1 MKHNYIYLQFIAL
14 LFLTSMATLPL
25 QAQNLYIFEDF
36 NDCEL
41 PEDWRATV
49 EGEAAV
55 WGVGIS
61 ENENA
66 GENNSM
72 DGTCMV
78 YFDDDAAGENTPA
91 WSIELESPTFDATV
105 NAQITLEVDVHFRN
119 WNGSASLVIE
129 AFNGSEYRE
138 IERFQGEEDGGWG
151 FPNYRHVFVDLT
163 PHKNEEMKVR
173 FVYDDGN
180 DWTWWASIDNFEV
193 KGWGKD
199 GDMILED
206 FNTCELPEGWET
218 NIAEG
223 EAGWQLGFHYDE
235 EWNPERSID
244 GSCFLFFDDDALGGE
259 APVSR
264 AQVTSPSFNG
274 REFAQLFL
282 ELDVHH
288 RDYENEAFSVF
299 VFDGT
304 EYHRA
309 KTYSGENI
317 EGELFN
323 TAIRDQIDISAYRSE
338 NMHLMFEYDDN
349 NGWGWW
355 SGFDNVRVYGMGDSF
370 DICEKAKNVTLDGM
384 CVEGTNINALFEGA
398 APECVEQ
405 SAHGIW
411 YSFVAPTSGEV
422 TIRAKTDFNDVIT
435 VFSGSCGNL
444 QQINCTNY
452 DEFGFVGEILP
463 VMDLTPNQT
472 YFVRVSGAVN
482 LFGKTEGTVCLSI
495 TDGITIKVPPVND
508 LCVDAIELNL
518 NADCTMGTNK
528 DATFFGPE
536 PSLNL
541 KSKASIWY
549 KFDAPSDGEVI
560 IESNADFADVLTVFS
575 GTCGNMTEISS
586 SDYGHSMH
594 VKGLT
599 PNETY
604 YIQSAGFFSTVE
616 GTVCIQLS
624 SAEAAPEN
632 DFCSDALDLQLGE
645 SCTVGN
651 NTYATFN
658 GPRPSCDVDPTSSI
672 WFRFTAPSSGRVLV
686 NTGADF
692 VSVLSVFSGVCGNL
706 EERGCAYNPSK
717 CDDGVVF
724 ELEGNEDYFL
734 QVASAQNPFGYTFG
748 DVCVRVS
755 DYENE
760 PVKARLKVFLEGAY
774 SSSNLMNNA
783 LKAANLIPFE
793 QPYNR
798 APWNYNGTECITEMP
813 VNAVDWVLVE
823 LRDANNSDIIVE
835 RKAAIL
841 LSNGNIVDE
850 NKDGVTFQN
859 AADNSSYY
867 AIVRHRNH
875 LALMS
880 AVPIPF
886 PNSNAYNFTADPS
899 YVMGGAAQLTQMEN
913 GDYVAIAGDF
923 NADGVISV
931 FDFNFYSEQKSIL
944 NDYVDSDCNLDRV
957 VSVQDYN
964 LYQGHPSV
972 IGVEE
977 IRY

>member
-1 MKHNYIYLQFIAL
+1 MKHNYNHLQFIT
-14 LFLTSMATLPL
+14 LFLLTASLSLQL
-25 QAQNLYIFEDF
+25 QAQDLYLFEDF

-41 PEDWRATV
+41 PEDWRV
-49 EGEAAV
+49 SVDGIAAV

-66 GENNSM
+66 DENNSM

-78 YFDDDAAGENTPA
+78 YFDDDASGEDSPPWN
-91 WSIELESPTFDATV
+91 IELESPTFDATV
-105 NAQITLEVDVHFRN
+105 NAQISLEVDVHFRN

-129 AFNGSEYRE
+129 AFNGSEYIE
-138 IERFQGEEDGGWG
+138 VERFQGDEDSGWG
-151 FPNYRHVFVDLT
+151 FPDYRHINVDLSE
-163 PHKNEEMKVR
+163 HKNDKMIVR

-180 DWTWWASIDNFEV
+180 DWTWWAAIDNFEV
-193 KGWGKD
+193 RGWGQD
-199 GDMILED
+199 DDLLLEN
-206 FNTCELPEGWET
+206 FNACEIPEAWET
-218 NIAEG
+218 NIEEG
-223 EAGWQLGFHYDE
+223 SWDWVFGVQFDDFG
-235 EWNPERSID
+235 NPERSID
-244 GSCFLFFDDDALGGE
+244 GSCFVFFDDDAIGDTIPSKVQL
-259 APVSR
+259 
-264 AQVTSPSFNG
+264 TSPSFNG
-274 REFAQLFL
+274 REFAQIFL
-282 ELDVHH
+282 EMDVHH
-288 RDYENEAFSVF
+288 RDYEVENFNIY

-304 EYHRA
+304 EYQRA
-309 KTYSGENI
+309 KSYSGENI
-317 EGELFN
+317 EGEFFN
-323 TAIRDQIDISAYRSE
+323 TAIHDHIDISAYRSE

-349 NGWGWW
+349 TNWGWW
-355 SGFDNVRVYGMGDSF
+355 SGFDNVRVYGEGESF
-370 DICEKAKNVTLDGM
+370 DICDKAKSVTLDGM
-384 CVEGTNINALFEGA
+384 CVEGTNINALFEGGDT
-398 APECVEQ
+398 ECAESV
-405 SAHGIW
+405 HGIW
-411 YSFVAPTSGEV
+411 YSFVAPNSGEV
-422 TIRAKTDFNDVIT
+422 TIRAKTNFNDVLT
-435 VFSGSCGNL
+435 VFSGTCGNL

-472 YFVRVSGAVN
+472 YFVRASGAVDK
-482 LFGKTEGTVCLSI
+482 FGKTEGTVCLSI

-508 LCVDAIELNL
+508 LCADAIGLNI
-518 NADCTMGTNK
+518 NDDCTAGTNS

-594 VKGLT
+594 VKDLEAG
-599 PNETY
+599 ETY

-616 GTVCIQLS
+616 GTVCMKLS

-632 DFCSDALDLQLGE
+632 DFCGDAINLQLGE
-645 SCTVGN
+645 SCTISN

-672 WFRFTAPSSGRVLV
+672 WFSFTAPSSGRVLV

-692 VSVLSVFSGVCGNL
+692 VSVLSVFSGVCGEL
-706 EERGCAYNPSK
+706 QERGCAYNPSK
-717 CDDGVVF
+717 CDEGVVF
-724 ELEGNEDYFL
+724 ELEGNEEYFL
-734 QVASAQNPFGYTFG
+734 QVASAQNPFGYTYG

-755 DYENE
+755 DYENA

-774 SSSNLMNNA
+774 STSNLMNNH
-783 LKAANLIPFE
+783 LKAANLIPFD

-798 APWNYNGTECITEMP
+798 APWNYNGSECITEMP
-813 VNAVDWVLVE
+813 INAVDWVLVE
-823 LRDANNSDIIVE
+823 LRDANNSEIIVE

-850 NKDGVTFQN
+850 GKDGVLFQN
-859 AADNSSYY
+859 ATENNSYY
-867 AIVRHRNH
+867 TIVRHRNH

-880 AVPIPF
+880 SVPVPF
-886 PNSNAYNFTADPS
+886 PNSNPYNFTADPS

-931 FDFNFYSEQKSIL
+931 FDFNYYSEQKSML
-944 NDYVDSDCNLDRV
+944 NEYVDSDCNLDRAV
-957 VSVQDYN
+957 GVQDYN
-964 LYQGHPSV
+964 LYQGHSSV

-977 IRY
+977 VRY